1 MPLPITSANEIDI
14 VYNTLERIL
23 KKAGELEA
31 TAKTLQN
38 DVKAAM
44 KVFTSGGQAEMIQT
58 LSPRGSVHVDTINV
72 AATSDYSDES
82 DDNDATERAAKLR
95 RMACRSFHTPTPG
108 SDSECTP
115 ISDAD

>member
-23 KKAGELEA
+23 KKAEDLEA

-38 DVKAAM
+38 DVQAAM
-44 KVFTSGGQAEMIQT
+44 KVFTPGGQAELIQT
-58 LSPRGSVHVDTINV
+58 LSPRGHAHEDTLSA
-72 AATSDYSDES
+72 AATSNCSDES
-82 DDNDATERAAKLR
+82 DDNDTAERAVKLR

-108 SDSECTP
+108 SDSERNS
-115 ISDAD
+115 IADAN